1 MKTILLLLNL
11 FIFNSLFAQNT
22 VIGKW
27 KTIDDK
33 TGKPKSIIE
42 IYEKDGKIY
51 GKIIDILNP
60 ANKKNLCTEC
70 SGTEKNKPVMGMVL
84 INGLTKDNDEYNGGT
99 IIDPTNGKVYKCYI
113 ALEAQDKLKVRGY
126 IGLSI
131 LGRTQY
137 WYRIKN

>member
-70 SGTEKNKPVMGMVL
+70 SGAEKNKPVMGMVL

>member
-99 IIDPTNGKVYKCYI
+99 IIDPTNGKIYKCYI

>member
-11 FIFNSLFAQNT
+11 FIFSTFFAQNT

-60 ANKKNLCTEC
+60 ANKKNLCTAC
-70 SGTEKNKPVMGMVL
+70 TGAEKNKPIMGMIL
-84 INGLTKDNDEYNGGT
+84 INGLTKDDNEYNGGT
-99 IIDPTNGKVYKCYI
+99 ILDPTNGKIYKCYI
-113 ALEAQDKLKVRGY
+113 ELESQDKLKVRGY

-131 LGRTQY
+131 IGRTQY
-137 WYRIKN
+137 WFRIKN

>member
-11 FIFNSLFAQNT
+11 FIFSNLFAQNT

-60 ANKKNLCTEC
+60 ANKKNICTEC
-70 SGTEKNKPVMGMVL
+70 SGSEKNKPVMGMVL
-84 INGLTKDNDEYNGGT
+84 INGLTKDDEEYNGGT
-99 IIDPTNGKVYKCYI
+99 IIDPTNGKIYKCYI
-113 ALEAQDKLKVRGY
+113 ALEGQDKLKVRGY

-131 LGRTQY
+131 IGRTQY
-137 WYRIKN
+137 WFRIKN

>member
-70 SGTEKNKPVMGMVL
+70 SGAEKNKPVMGMVL

-99 IIDPTNGKVYKCYI
+99 IIDPTNGKIYKCYI

>member
-70 SGTEKNKPVMGMVL
+70 SGAEKNKPVMGMVL

-131 LGRTQY
+131 IGRTQY